1 MRPKGRPDGE
11 SAPKR
16 AGAKGPPAARKGP
29 SLRIALLWTAA
40 LVALAVTLFPF
51 YWMLNTSLKPASEVF
66 ASPPTF
72 VSAQWSLA
80 AYRTIFETRAIGRYF
95 VNSMI
100 VAVGS
105 TALSVVL
112 ASLAA
117 YGLTRFFPRG
127 ATPFVMFLLFT
138 KMLPETLLI
147 IPYFQLM
154 SSVGLINSFA
164 ALILAYSSFALPFS
178 VWMLIGFFRSIPR
191 EVDEA
196 ATMDGASIL
205 QTFWR
210 VVLPLARPG
219 LVAVALFT
227 FLIAWNSYVWA
238 LVLTTD
244 ASMFVLSVG
253 IANMVGEY
261 RVQWNEL
268 MAAAVVA
275 AVPVMVLF
283 AFLERHLVD
292 AITAGAVKG

>member
-1 MRPKGRPDGE
+1 VRRR
-11 SAPKR
+11 R
-16 AGAKGPPAARKGP
+16 AGRQAV
-29 SLRIALLWTAA
+29 LWIVA
-40 LVALAVTLFPF
+40 LVALAITLFPF

-72 VSAQWSLA
+72 VSAHWSLG
-80 AYRTIFETRAIGRYF
+80 AYGSLLADRPVARYF
-95 VNSMI
+95 LNSLV
-100 VAVGS
+100 VALGS
-105 TALSVVL
+105 TVLSVLL
-112 ASLAA
+112 AALAA
-117 YGLTRFFPRG
+117 YGVTRFFPRG
-127 ATPFVMFLLFT
+127 AMPFVLFLLFT

-154 SSVGLINSFA
+154 SDLGLLNTYW

-191 EVDEA
+191 ELDEA
-196 ATMDGASIL
+196 ALIDGAGVL
-205 QTFWR
+205 QTFVR
-210 VVLPLARPG
+210 VILPLARPG

-268 MAAAVVA
+268 MAAAVIA
-275 AVPVMVLF
+275 AVPVMALYSL
-283 AFLERHLVD
+283 LERHLVN

>member
-1 MRPKGRPDGE
+1 MNRARP
-11 SAPKR
+11 
-16 AGAKGPPAARKGP
+16 AR
-29 SLRIALLWTAA
+29 RALLWIVA
-40 LVALAVTLFPF
+40 LVALAITLFPF
-51 YWMLNTSLKPASEVF
+51 YWMLNTSLKPAAEVF

-72 VSAQWSLA
+72 VSAHWSLD
-80 AYRTIFETRAIGRYF
+80 AYGSLLANRPVARYF
-95 VNSMI
+95 LNSLV
-100 VAVGS
+100 VALGS
-105 TALSVVL
+105 TVLSVLL
-112 ASLAA
+112 AALAA
-117 YGLTRFFPRG
+117 YGVTRFFPRG
-127 ATPFVMFLLFT
+127 ALPFVLFLLFT

-154 SSVGLINSFA
+154 SDLGLLNTYW

-191 EVDEA
+191 ELDEA
-196 ATMDGASIL
+196 ALIDGAGVM
-205 QTFWR
+205 QTFVR
-210 VVLPLARPG
+210 VILPLARPG

-268 MAAAVVA
+268 MAAAVIA
-275 AVPVMVLF
+275 AVPVMALYSL
-283 AFLERHLVD
+283 LERHLVN

>member
-1 MRPKGRPDGE
+1 MRR
-11 SAPKR
+11 R
-16 AGAKGPPAARKGP
+16 
-29 SLRIALLWTAA
+29 SLPLDAA
-40 LVALAVTLFPF
+40 LWAAALAALAVTLFPF

-66 ASPPTF
+66 VSPPAF
-72 VSAQWSLA
+72 FSAHWTLD
-80 AYRTIFETRAIGRYF
+80 AYATIFATRPVARYF
-95 VNSMI
+95 ANSLI
-100 VAVGS
+100 VAAAS
-105 TALSVVL
+105 TFLSVGL
-112 ASLAA
+112 SALCA

-154 SSVGLINSFA
+154 SDLGLLNTHL
-164 ALILAYSSFALPFS
+164 ALVLAYSSFALPFS

-191 EVDEA
+191 EIDEA
-196 ATMDGASIL
+196 ATMDGATVL
-205 QTFWR
+205 QTFRR
-210 VVLPLARPG
+210 VILPLARPG
-219 LVAVALFT
+219 LVAVTLFT

-244 ASMFVLSVG
+244 PQMFVLSVG
-253 IANMVGEY
+253 VANMVGEY

-275 AVPVMVLF
+275 ALPVMVLY

>member
-1 MRPKGRPDGE
+1 MTRVSTSRN
-11 SAPKR
+11 
-16 AGAKGPPAARKGP
+16 
-29 SLRIALLWTAA
+29 ALLWVTTLAA
-40 LVALAVTLFPF
+40 LVVTIFPF
-51 YWMLNTSLKPASEVF
+51 YWMLNTSLKPPVEVF

-72 VSAQWSLA
+72 VSAHWSLG
-80 AYRTIFETRAIGRYF
+80 AYETIFSTRPVGRYF
-95 VNSMI
+95 VNSLI
-100 VAVGS
+100 VAVGA
-105 TALSVVL
+105 TALSV
-112 ASLAA
+112 SLAALCA

-154 SSVGLINSFA
+154 SDLGLLNTYL
-164 ALILAYSSFALPFS
+164 ALIIAYSSFALPFS

-191 EVDEA
+191 EIDEA
-196 ATMDGASIL
+196 ATMDGATIL
-205 QTFWR
+205 QTFRR

-219 LVAVALFT
+219 LVAVGLFT

-244 ASMFVLSVG
+244 SSMFVMSVG
-253 IANMVGEY
+253 VANMVGEY

-275 AVPVMVLF
+275 ALPVMVLY

>member
-1 MRPKGRPDGE
+1 M
-11 SAPKR
+11 
-16 AGAKGPPAARKGP
+16 
-29 SLRIALLWTAA
+29 LWLVALA
-40 LVALAVTLFPF
+40 ALAVTLFPF
-51 YWMLNTSLKPASEVF
+51 YWMLNTSLKPPVEVF

-72 VSAQWSLA
+72 VSAHWSLD
-80 AYRTIFETRAIGRYF
+80 AYATIFATRPVARYF
-95 VNSMI
+95 LNSLF
-100 VAVGS
+100 VAAGA
-105 TALSVVL
+105 TLLSVGL
-112 ASLAA
+112 SALCA

-147 IPYFQLM
+147 IPYFRLM
-154 SSVGLINSFA
+154 SDLGLLNTYL

-191 EVDEA
+191 EIDEA
-196 ATMDGASIL
+196 ATMDGATVL
-205 QTFWR
+205 QTFR
-210 VVLPLARPG
+210 KVVLPLARPG

-244 ASMFVLSVG
+244 SSMFVLSVG

-275 AVPVMVLF
+275 AVPVMVLY

>member
-1 MRPKGRPDGE
+1 M
-11 SAPKR
+11 KR
-16 AGAKGPPAARKGP
+16 RSPLAD
-29 SLRIALLWTAA
+29 ALLWATVA
-40 LVALAVTLFPF
+40 VALAITLFPF
-51 YWMLNTSLKPASEVF
+51 YWMLNTSLKPATEVF

-72 VSAQWSLA
+72 VSAHWSLD
-80 AYRTIFETRAIGRYF
+80 AYRTIFETRPGARYF
-95 VNSMI
+95 LNSLV
-100 VAVGS
+100 VALGA
-105 TALSVVL
+105 TALSVGL
-112 ASLAA
+112 AALCA

-154 SSVGLINSFA
+154 SDLGLLDTYL

-191 EVDEA
+191 EIDEA
-196 ATMDGASIL
+196 ATMDGATIL
-205 QTFWR
+205 QTFRR

-238 LVLTTD
+238 LVLTTNP
-244 ASMFVLSVG
+244 SMFVLSVG

-275 AVPVMVLF
+275 AVPIMVLF
-283 AFLERHLVD
+283 GFLERYLVD